1 MNKWILH
8 IACLIALNVCAQKN
22 QAVENTWKKLS
33 KENGF
38 RQSDDYQGPDEG
50 YMEPAS
56 MKDADEQYE
65 SNSYNGLPYSSQQI
79 QQSRQQS
86 QSSSGNAPG
95 GNGPGNA
102 QAPPKV
108 IPPTPPDLP
117 DIDTPDIDTP
127 DIDAPDIDISF
138 SENFWWY
145 FLVILLILL
154 VGFVLFVILRNRQP
168 APANTK
174 FTELSEDVNPMSIP
188 KSELELRLEAA
199 IAEGNYRECVRIYF
213 LFGLR
218 ELIGRNL
225 IFWRKD
231 KTNIHYQIE
240 MSGKSGESDF
250 TEIAGIYELVW
261 YGDYHIDNRSWN
273 FLERDLK
280 RVYTNLSGLHE

>member
-8 IACLIALNVCAQKN
+8 IACIIALNVCAQQNK
-22 QAVENTWKKLS
+22 AVENTWKKLN

-38 RQSDDYQGPDEG
+38 RKSDTYDGPAEG
-50 YMEPAS
+50 YLSPAS
-56 MKDADEQYE
+56 MKDADEQYDA
-65 SNSYNGLPYSSQQI
+65 SSYNGLPYSSQQI
-79 QQSRQQS
+79 QQSRPKTQPS
-86 QSSSGNAPG
+86 AGTGGSGQ
-95 GNGPGNA
+95 GNGA
-102 QAPPKV
+102 QAPPQV

-127 DIDAPDIDISF
+127 DIDTPDVDFSF
-138 SENFWWY
+138 SDNFWWY

-154 VGFVLFVILRNRQP
+154 AAFVLFVILRNRQP

-174 FTELSEDVNPMSIP
+174 FTDLTEDVNPMSIP

-199 IAEGNYRECVRIYF
+199 VAEGNYRECVRIYF

-240 MSGKSGESDF
+240 MSGKPGEADF
-250 TEIAGIYELVW
+250 VEMAGIYELVW
-261 YGDYHIDNRSWN
+261 YGDYLIDQRSWA